1 MQESQQLH
9 HLKKLS
15 ILMDSK
21 FTGPFG
27 FKFGL
32 DGIIGLI
39 PVLGDLVTTGIS
51 LYILFQAVILG
62 CAPSTIV
69 RMGLNI
75 LIENLVDVI
84 PGFGNV
90 FDFIWKSN
98 TKNIEIIEQQLT
110 NPRAVTVKSRLILG
124 FVAFV
129 LLTIFI
135 ASVALTISLF
145 KMVLNWIA
153 LFSS

>member
-1 MQESQQLH
+1 
-9 HLKKLS
+9 
-15 ILMDSK
+15 MDSK

-32 DGIIGLI
+32 DGIIGLV
-39 PVLGDLVTTGIS
+39 PVFGDLITTGIS

-62 CAPSTIV
+62 CSPSTIV

-84 PGFGNV
+84 PGVGIV

-98 TKNIEIIEQQLT
+98 NKNIEIIEQQLT
-110 NPRAVTVKSRLILG
+110 SPRAVTVKSRLILG

-145 KMVLNWIA
+145 KMLLRWVA
-153 LFSS
+153 PF